1 MAFPLSHLAPLG
13 IGLLAAIVWDLRAR
27 RIPNLVSGFVFASGL
42 IVCGLDGGVRTVLSG
57 SAAFVL
63 LLMALYAPWR
73 AGGIGGG
80 DVKLAVAVG
89 VWVGL
94 PHLLWFVLATAVAG
108 GVVAGVCYLLAR
120 APARAEVRANLM
132 LAGLRGELPP
142 VPSHRKGHPSVPYA
156 FAIAAGAGVAL
167 LGL

>member
-13 IGLLAAIVWDLRAR
+13 IGLLVAVVYDLRSR
-27 RIPNLVSGFVFASGL
+27 RIPNLVSGFVFVSGL
-42 IVCGLDGGVRTVLSG
+42 VACGLDGGVRTVLSG
-57 SAAFVL
+57 SASFVL
-63 LLMALYAPWR
+63 LITALYAPWR

-80 DVKLAVAVG
+80 DVKLAAAEG

-94 PHLLWFVLATAVAG
+94 PHLLWFVLATAVGG

-132 LAGLRGELPP
+132 LAGLHGALPA
-142 VPSHRKGHPSVPYA
+142 VASHRKGHPSVPYA

-167 LGL
+167 LAV